1 MPIKPLC
8 PEADLV
14 MTRRLGQVLLDCY
27 HRDVPMDLLA
37 KSSAKQHPCCQ
48 SVPGPSKEM
57 QTSTSCHAATCLP
70 VTSYNGTFCLSPAAD
85 FPV

>member
-48 SVPGPSKEM
+48 
-57 QTSTSCHAATCLP
+57 
-70 VTSYNGTFCLSPAAD
+70 
-85 FPV
+85 